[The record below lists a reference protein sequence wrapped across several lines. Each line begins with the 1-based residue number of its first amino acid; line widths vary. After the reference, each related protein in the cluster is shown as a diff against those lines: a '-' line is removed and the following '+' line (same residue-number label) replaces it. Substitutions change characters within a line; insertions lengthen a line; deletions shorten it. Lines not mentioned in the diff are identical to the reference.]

1 QCHRY
6 DADTPLEETMRALS
20 DAVRQGKTRYIG
32 FSEWTPAQIRASTEI
47 ANVEHF
53 VSSQPQYS
61 MIWRTPEREVFPLC
75 DKLGIGQI
83 VWSPLAQGMLTGK
96 YRLGA
101 PPPADSRVAQ
111 PSMNYFLQDDHE
123 TRRVLEIVERLRPIA
138 NELGLSMA
146 RLALAWIL

>member
-1 QCHRY
+1 
-6 DADTPLEETMRALS
+6 
-20 DAVRQGKTRYIG
+20 
-32 FSEWTPAQIRASTEI
+32 
-47 ANVEHF
+47 HF

-61 MIWRTPEREVFPLC
+61 MVWRTPEREVFPLC
-75 DKLGIGQI
+75 DKLGMGQI
-83 VWSPLAQGMLTGK
+83 VWSPLAQGLLTGK

-146 RLALAWIL
+146 RLALAWILRTPSVTSAIIGASRPEQIDDNAAASGVT